1 MLHPPIEDRSKL
13 LYRYYDDMRNM
24 DTITSLIRY
33 KQAMHYLYKEY
44 NPWMK
49 SVKITLDNWEYH

>member
-13 LYRYYDDMRNM
+13 LYKYYDDIRNM

-44 NPWMK
+44 NPWIK
-49 SVKITLDNWEYH
+49 SVKITLDNWHYN